1 MEFSIPKEIQQI
13 SRALHK
19 AGFES
24 YLVGGCVRDLLRKS
38 LHGEP
43 VKPKDWD
50 VATNATPEEIQKVF
64 SESIYEN
71 NFGTVGVKTGS
82 EDQTLAIVEITPY
95 RIETTYSDKR
105 HPDEVKFAKKLD
117 DDLGRRDFTI
127 NALALQLKAQ
137 SAKRK
142 TADQSKKESA
152 YEIIDLFGGQDDL
165 RRKIICAVGNAEDRF
180 EEDALR
186 MLRAVRFS
194 AQLGFSIEEKT
205 KKALAE
211 KSQLLSHIS
220 GERIRDE
227 FSKIIMSSVPD
238 RAIENMR
245 GLGLLQYVIPEIAE
259 GWQIGQNK
267 HHIYTVW
274 EHSLRALMHAVEND
288 WPLKVRLAAL
298 LHDVGKPRTKRG
310 EGTDSTF
317 YGHDVVGAKMAR
329 EALTRLHYPKKMIDD
344 IYLLVR
350 WHLFFS
356 DTELVTL
363 SAVRRIVRNVG
374 QDNIEDL
381 LKVRYC
387 DRIGMGRPKER
398 PYRLRKY
405 ESMIEEALRSPLSVS
420 QLAVRGD
427 DVMKI
432 CAIDG
437 GPRIGF
443 ILHILLEEVLD
454 DPLRNEKVYQEKKV
468 KELCALSDAELQKIG
483 GEAKKRK
490 EEEEEKEVKEIRK
503 KYFVE

>member
-1 MEFSIPKEIQQI
+1 MTFSIPKETTII
-13 SRALHK
+13 SQSLEK

-24 YLVGGCVRDLLRKS
+24 YLVGGCVRDLLRAKT
-38 LHGEP
+38 
-43 VKPKDWD
+43 PKDWD

-64 SESIYEN
+64 PESIYEN

-82 EDQTLAIVEITPY
+82 EDQALAIVEITPY
-95 RIETTYSDKR
+95 RIETKYSDKR
-105 HPDEVKFAKKLD
+105 HPDQVTFAKKLD

-127 NALALQLKAQ
+127 NALALDIETGDVA
-137 SAKRK
+137 
-142 TADQSKKESA
+142 
-152 YEIIDLFGGQDDL
+152 DLFGGKQDL
-165 RRKIICAVGNAEDRF
+165 EKGIIRAVGKAGDRF
-180 EEDALR
+180 GEDALR
-186 MLRAVRFS
+186 MLRAIRFS

-205 KKALAE
+205 KKALTE
-211 KSQLLSHIS
+211 KASLLSHIS

-238 RAIENMR
+238 RAIEDMR
-245 GLGLLQYVIPEIAE
+245 ELGLLTYVMPEIEE

-274 EHSLRALMHAVEND
+274 EHSLRALMHAVENN
-288 WPLKVRLAAL
+288 WPLKVRIAAL
-298 LHDVGKPRTKRG
+298 LHDAGKPRTKRG
-310 EGTDSTF
+310 EGKDSTF

-427 DVMKI
+427 DVMTI

-437 GPRIGF
+437 GPRVGF

-454 DPLRNEKVYQEKKV
+454 DPSRNEKEYQEKKV
-468 KELCALSDAELQKIG
+468 KELCALSDAELRKIG
-483 GEAKKRK
+483 SEAKKRK

>member
-1 MEFSIPKEIQQI
+1 MEFSIPKEIQDI
-13 SRALHK
+13 SRDLHR

-24 YLVGGCVRDLLRKS
+24 YLVGGCVRDLLR
-38 LHGEP
+38 GQI
-43 VKPKDWD
+43 PKDWD
-50 VATNATPEEIQKVF
+50 VATNARPEDIQRVF
-64 SESIYEN
+64 PESIYEN
-71 NFGTVGVKTGS
+71 NFGTVGVKTAAFGS
-82 EDQTLAIVEITPY
+82 ASTRRFGEEGEPRPEGRGSSDESLAIVEITPY
-95 RIETTYSDKR
+95 RIEAKYSDKR
-105 HPDEVKFAKKLD
+105 HPDEVKFAKKLG

-127 NALALQLKAQ
+127 NSLALDVE
-137 SAKRK
+137 
-142 TADQSKKESA
+142 TNTVVDM
-152 YEIIDLFGGQDDL
+152 FGGREDL
-165 RRKIICAVGNAEDRF
+165 EKGIIRAVGDAGDRF

-238 RAIENMR
+238 RAVENMR
-245 GLGLLQYVIPEIAE
+245 ELGVLKYVMPEVEE
-259 GWQIGQNK
+259 GWGVGQNK
-267 HHIYTVW
+267 HHVYTVW
-274 EHSLRALMHAVEND
+274 EHSLRALMHAVENG

-310 EGTDSTF
+310 EGKDSTF
-317 YGHDVVGAKMAR
+317 YGHDVIGAKMAR
-329 EALTRLHYPKKMIDD
+329 TALTRLHYPKKMIGD
-344 IYLLVR
+344 IELLVR

-356 DTELVTL
+356 DTEVVTL

-374 QDNIEDL
+374 PDNIEDL
-381 LKVRYC
+381 LQVRYC

-405 ESMIEEALRSPLSVS
+405 ESMIAEALRSPLSVS

-427 DVMKI
+427 DVMRI
-432 CAIDG
+432 CGIEG
-437 GPRIGF
+437 NPRVGF

-454 DPLRNEKVYQEKKV
+454 DPLRNEKTYQEKKV
-468 KELCALSDAELQKIG
+468 KELCALSDIELQKIG